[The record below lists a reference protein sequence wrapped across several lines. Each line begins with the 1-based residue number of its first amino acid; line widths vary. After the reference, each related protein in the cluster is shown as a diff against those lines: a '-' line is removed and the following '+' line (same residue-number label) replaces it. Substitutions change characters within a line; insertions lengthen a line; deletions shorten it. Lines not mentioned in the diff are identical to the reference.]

1 MEMQVIF
8 ARGLFGTPKWLFMSI
23 LKRHFLMYFHRLQ
36 VNDFFCQNIDIL
48 FHQKAIEK
56 INERIFSTYGF
67 KIIIKSTL

>member
-56 INERIFSTYGF
+56 IN
-67 KIIIKSTL
+67 